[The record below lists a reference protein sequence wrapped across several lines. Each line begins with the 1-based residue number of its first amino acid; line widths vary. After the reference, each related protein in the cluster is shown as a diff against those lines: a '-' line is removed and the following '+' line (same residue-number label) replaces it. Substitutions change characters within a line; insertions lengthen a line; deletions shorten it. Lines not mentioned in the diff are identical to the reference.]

1 MATVREANLPVEEVF
16 EVGPLDERLT
26 DPELGCLSLIQ
37 DLKRV
42 PNLYKF
48 PGATVLRKC
57 TPDQIM
63 CQQGEAGA
71 SAFYILSAHDV
82 VALRQQQVDFIEK
95 VLQDSEAADVPV
107 RFQNLTRPGLLSLQ
121 QRYQDEIQ
129 KFTKRQAA
137 LIQAT
142 DATQH
147 DQLATVAKVK
157 LLVSLNPD
165 RPRRGLLHRLT
176 SWLRRPAKGEE
187 TPAFIP
193 VDGMMS
199 LDTRTLEAP
208 LHEKE
213 IFGEM
218 SCLNRAPRSATVIVE
233 QDCYMLEFLRNVL
246 DMLYKDPTYK
256 ARNDAIYRTRVLDK
270 QVRQLSVFK
279 ELSDAEFQDLQ
290 PRLELVDFQ
299 AGKIIFDEHEESDC
313 MYLIRSGMVKVVKHA
328 SALFSADERKR
339 IAWDS
344 LAQELVAGEKRPQSL
359 TGRVWSKLVPEIREL
374 LTSIA
379 SGTKADEATQK
390 RIVAE
395 LNRFISAGE
404 LSTAFGEKRSAMVA
418 TLDILAIEEATA
430 DFPEKVKDWSQLR
443 SRLFHRLLLEA
454 ASMHGLPRREHQ
466 SARTLKYLGKGEI
479 LGEIGLLKGQ
489 PRSAS
494 CLAFDQHD
502 RGQEQL
508 KQDLEA
514 TPSRVELVK
523 LDRDDLASVSPAFRR
538 TLEDIVDDLIA
549 NLVEN
554 RPPSATPVR
563 KLLSQTVEFEKLGL
577 VQGQQLMLID
587 LEKCTRCGACV
598 EACVDAHADGRN
610 RLYLDGPRFDKYLVP
625 VTCRSCLDPVCMIGC
640 PVGAISRGD
649 NGEIRIRNHCIGCQ
663 LCADQCPY
671 GSIHMSDRELG
682 NSEPA
687 SLFQLETGVVL
698 KEFTQKAVV
707 CDLCSSLGD
716 HGPSCVYACPHDAA
730 MRVDSRQYFG
740 ISDG

>member
-1 MATVREANLPVEEVF
+1 MAEREANLPVDYF
-16 EVGPLDERLT
+16 QIGPRDEQLSSV
-26 DPELGCLSLIQ
+26 ELGSLSLLEG
-37 DLKRV
+37 LKKV
-42 PNLYKF
+42 PSFYKF
-48 PGATVLRKC
+48 PGSTVLRKC
-57 TPDQIM
+57 SPGQLM
-63 CQQGEAGA
+63 CRQGEAGS
-71 SAFYILSAHDV
+71 SAFYILSTQDV
-82 VALRQQQVDFIEK
+82 LALRRQQLTFIEK
-95 VLQDSEAADVPV
+95 ALQGSEATADVPA
-107 RFQNLTRPGLLSLQ
+107 RFQNLSRPALLALKLRFDNEVKS
-121 QRYQDEIQ
+121 
-129 KFTKRQAA
+129 FTARQAA
-137 LIQAT
+137 LEQA
-142 DATQH
+142 ANEAEH

-157 LLVSLNPD
+157 LIVSLNPD
-165 RPRRGLLHRLT
+165 RPRRGLLHRLK
-176 SWLRRPAKGEE
+176 SWWRRPAQGEE

-213 IFGEM
+213 VFGEM

-246 DMLYKDPTYK
+246 DMLYKDPQYK
-256 ARNDAIYRTRVLDK
+256 ERNDAIYRKRVLDK

-279 ELSDAEFQDLQ
+279 RLSDAEFQDLQ
-290 PRLELVDFQ
+290 PRLKLVEFE
-299 AGKIIFDEHEESDC
+299 AGRVIFDEHEASDC
-313 MYLIRSGMVKVVKHA
+313 LYLIRSGMVKVVKHA
-328 SALFSADERKR
+328 SALLSSDERLR
-339 IAWDS
+339 ISWNS
-344 LAQELVAGEKRPQSL
+344 LGQELVAGEQRPQSL
-359 TGRVWSKLVPEIREL
+359 TGRVWSKLLPEIREL
-374 LTSIA
+374 LQQIA
-379 SGTKADEATQK
+379 NGPAPDTATQE

-404 LSTAFGEKRSAMVA
+404 LQTAFGDKRTAVIES
-418 TLDILAIEEATA
+418 LDNLAIEEAIA
-430 DFPEKVKDWSQLR
+430 DFPQKVKDWSELR
-443 SRLFHRLLLEA
+443 SRTFHRLLLEA
-454 ASMHGLPRREHQ
+454 ASMRGLPRREHAA
-466 SARTLKYLGKGEI
+466 ARTLNYLGKGEI
-479 LGEIGLLKGQ
+479 LGEIGLLTGQ

-494 CLAFDQHD
+494 CIAFDQHD

-514 TPSRVELVK
+514 SPSRVELVK
-523 LDRDDLASVSPAFRR
+523 LDRDDLASVSPEFRR
-538 TLEDIVDDLIA
+538 ALEAMKDQRVA
-549 NLVEN
+549 NLKEN
-554 RPPSATPVR
+554 IPVR
-563 KLLSQTVEFEKLGL
+563 AAAVRSLQSQSPEFEMLGL

-640 PVGAISRGD
+640 PVGAIGRGD

-671 GSIHMSDRELG
+671 GSIHMSDRELTS
-682 NSEPA
+682 SEPA

-707 CDLCSSLGD
+707 CDLCSSLGN

-730 MRVDSRQYFG
+730 MRVDSRAYFG
-740 ISDG
+740 ITDG